1 VAQLKR
7 HSVLPGF
14 GLSLGYTLFYLS
26 AIVLLPLLALVLKT
40 MRLSWHDFVTTV
52 TDPEVMAAYRVS
64 FGASFIAALINA
76 VLGLVVAWVLVRYQ
90 FFGKRFLDAIIDL
103 PFALPT
109 AVAGIAL
116 ATLYAKN
123 GWIGHLVPART
134 ISISHP
140 HLIWSLSW
148 KLPLIHISHQGSVI
162 SQFYFQG
169 TQLAYTWSGIVLAL
183 TFIGMPFVVRTI
195 QPVLQDLD
203 PELEEAA
210 SSLGAGR
217 WMVFRRVIF
226 PELWPPLVTGF
237 SLSFARAVGEYGSVI
252 FIAGNMPM
260 RTEIAPL
267 LIVKKLESY
276 EYSQATAIAVVML
289 LASFIILLLVSL
301 LQKWTAGKGARR

>member
-26 AIVLLPLLALVLKT
+26 AIVLLPLAALVLKA
-40 MRLSWHDFVTTV
+40 MQLSWREFFTTV
-52 TDPEVMAAYRVS
+52 TDPEVLAAYRVS
-64 FGASFIAALINA
+64 FGASFVAALINA
-76 VLGLVVAWVLVRYQ
+76 FLGLMVAWVLVRYR
-90 FFGKRFLDAIIDL
+90 FFGKRFLDAMIDL

-109 AVAGIAL
+109 SVAGIAL

-123 GWIGHLVPART
+123 GWVGHML
-134 ISISHP
+134 
-140 HLIWSLSW
+140 
-148 KLPLIHISHQGSVI
+148 LPLGIRV
-162 SQFYFQG
+162 
-169 TQLAYTWSGIVLAL
+169 AYTWLGIVLAL

-217 WMVFRRVIF
+217 WLIFRRVVF
-226 PELWPPLVTGF
+226 PELWAPLLTGF

-267 LIVKKLESY
+267 LIVKKLEAY

-289 LASFIILLLVSL
+289 VASFVILLLVSL
-301 LQKWTAGKGARR
+301 LQKWTEGKGVRR

>member
-26 AIVLLPLLALVLKT
+26 AIVLLPLVALVLKT
-40 MRLSWHDFVTTV
+40 MQLSWREFFKTV
-52 TDPEVMAAYRVS
+52 TDPEVIAAYRVS
-64 FGASFIAALINA
+64 FGASFVAALINA
-76 VLGLVVAWVLVRYQ
+76 ALGLMVAWVLVRYR
-90 FFGKRFLDAIIDL
+90 FFGKRFLDAMIDL

-109 AVAGIAL
+109 SVAGIAL

-123 GWIGHLVPART
+123 GWIGHLVPAR
-134 ISISHP
+134 IFRLVYP
-140 HLIWSLSW
+140 HLSIVRSPGFPGMRIASAGTGAMFLHF
-148 KLPLIHISHQGSVI
+148 P
-162 SQFYFQG
+162 G
-169 TQLAYTWSGIVLAL
+169 TQIAYTWSGIVLAL

-217 WMVFRRVIF
+217 WLIFRRVVF
-226 PELWPPLVTGF
+226 PELWAPLLTGF

-267 LIVKKLESY
+267 LIVKKLEAY

-289 LASFIILLLVSL
+289 VASFVILFLVSL
-301 LQKWTAGKGARR
+301 LQKWTTSKGARR

>member
-1 VAQLKR
+1 VPQLKR

-14 GLSLGYTLFYLS
+14 GLSMGYTLFYLS
-26 AIVLLPLLALVLKT
+26 AIVLLPLVALVLKT
-40 MRLSWHDFVTTV
+40 MQLTWREFFTTV
-52 TDPEVMAAYRVS
+52 TDPEVIAAYRVS
-64 FGASFIAALINA
+64 FGASFVAALINA
-76 VLGLVVAWVLVRYQ
+76 VMGLMVAWVLVRYR
-90 FFGKRFLDAIIDL
+90 FFGKRFLDALIDL

-109 AVAGIAL
+109 AVAGISL

-123 GWIGHLVPART
+123 GWAGHL
-134 ISISHP
+134 
-140 HLIWSLSW
+140 L
-148 KLPLIHISHQGSVI
+148 LPLGIKI
-162 SQFYFQG
+162 
-169 TQLAYTWSGIVLAL
+169 AYTWSGIVLAL

-217 WMVFRRVIF
+217 WLVFRRVIF
-226 PELWPPLVTGF
+226 PELWAPLLTGF

-276 EYSQATAIAVVML
+276 QYSQATAIAVVML
-289 LASFIILLLVSL
+289 VASFVILFLVSL
-301 LQKWTAGKGARR
+301 LQKWTEGKGARR